1 MTTDVDTHDVTTLDR
16 RIIDAL
22 QRDGRATIL
31 DIAEQIDAPATT
43 VQKRLKHLNESD
55 IIAGYEPQIEYAQ
68 FGYELTAIFQL
79 DLNDDAIEQFMTWL
93 RNEPHIMSIYE
104 VTGDFDVFAI
114 GKYTDVTSMNEQIK
128 SILTDSTIQAGNTSV
143 VLDAVVENDPID
155 LVAEQS
161 TT

>member
-1 MTTDVDTHDVTTLDR
+1 MTNDADTLDR

-22 QRDGRATIL
+22 QRDGRATII

-43 VQKRLKHLNESD
+43 VQKRLKHIHESD
-55 IIAGYEPQIEYAQ
+55 IIAGYEPQIEYTQ

-79 DLNDDAIEQFMTWL
+79 DLNDDAIEQFMSWL
-93 RNEPHIMSIYE
+93 RSEPHIMSIYE
-104 VTGDFDVFAI
+104 VTGDFDVFAV

-143 VLDAVVENDPID
+143 VLDTVVENDPIE

-161 TT
+161 KT